1 MWKVVAGAAILAI
14 LGTAAAITYFNHTR
28 PEALGLQSATARTP
42 APSPSP
48 GDPLAEVCR
57 RPAVPGNAGST
68 GVGGL
73 WVIQPHSVVGY
84 RAHEKFAEVT
94 SPHDAVART
103 ERLGGWLFV
112 GGSDSAP
119 AVVTGCIAIDVR
131 TLQSIDELPG
141 FNTSDRD
148 DIARDFL
155 SARSHPYVVFQP
167 YPVALM
173 LNVLSDAVQHLTL
186 AGDLEIGGVAKTASL
201 QLHVRTQGGQ
211 GGGAGRSPPPAVRI
225 AKRRSSSAW
234 SRRPRL
240 R

>member
-14 LGTAAAITYFNHTR
+14 LGTAAAVTYVSHTR
-28 PEALGLQSATARTP
+28 PQALGLQAAAARTP
-42 APSPSP
+42 APSPLP
-48 GDPLAEVCR
+48 GDPLDEACR
-57 RPAVPGNAGST
+57 RPAVPGNAAST
-68 GVGGL
+68 GIGGL

-103 ERLGGWLFV
+103 ERLSGWLLV

-119 AVVTGCIAIDVR
+119 AVVTGCVAIDVR
-131 TLQSIDELPG
+131 TLHSIDELPG

-167 YPVALM
+167 YPAAPGLDAA
-173 LNVLSDAVQHLTL
+173 SDAVQHITL
-186 AGDLEIGGVAKTASL
+186 AGDLEIGGVGRPASFKL
-201 QLHVRTQGGQ
+201 D
-211 GGGAGRSPPPAVRI
+211 A
-225 AKRRSSSAW
+225 
-234 SRRPRL
+234 
-240 R
+240 

>member
-1 MWKVVAGAAILAI
+1 MA
-14 LGTAAAITYFNHTR
+14 
-28 PEALGLQSATARTP
+28 EARR
-42 APSPSP
+42 APRRR
-48 GDPLAEVCR
+48 DELLEPLAEVCR

-103 ERLGGWLFV
+103 ERLGGWLLV

-167 YPVALM
+167 YPVALT
-173 LNVLSDAVQHLTL
+173 LNVLSDAVQRLTRDQELSQMAPKWHPSVFCPLQEKCHPSCERVHGIAIVYELQYL
-186 AGDLEIGGVAKTASL
+186 AS
-201 QLHVRTQGGQ
+201 
-211 GGGAGRSPPPAVRI
+211 RSI
-225 AKRRSSSAW
+225 ALAFRFR
-234 SRRPRL
+234 
-240 R
+240 